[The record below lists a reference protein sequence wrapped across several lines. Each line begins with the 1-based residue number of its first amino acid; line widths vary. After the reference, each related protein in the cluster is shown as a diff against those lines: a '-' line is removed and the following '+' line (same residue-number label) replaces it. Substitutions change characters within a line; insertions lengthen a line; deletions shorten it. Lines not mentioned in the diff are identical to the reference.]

1 MGSTGIFVRTKA
13 ITRLLFTV
21 GVVTWLALVFTDL
34 SNLFSVVNGIKP
46 DVPIWLP
53 GVILNLFILSL
64 FYYYK
69 LKIERDEVLN
79 FVDLLWRVFATGLIA
94 TVTSLAL
101 RLVEFLL
108 NNTKLTTHPVF
119 QDLFYLINLGLMI
132 SFLMMAFSAWKRLI
146 LYQKSKWLLRLWAF
160 FEFGLLITL
169 IYNSF
174 RVPLIEWLYV
184 TLLGIFIVVGL
195 VLSGNMKWVAFLNFR
210 QKWTSL
216 LLLLL
221 TVFYLLYIFYTNSS
235 LSERIGNVYP
245 YFTHYRYHIFIL
257 SLMVF
262 VTGYSIFSFL
272 VILFNLPTTS
282 VFEQK
287 LEEVVNFQRI
297 SQSIQTEQS
306 EESVYNILLETSVS
320 SVFADAAWLEINSNA
335 HEQKL
340 FTYKITDKESHDIIN
355 HLNAHNI
362 KGVFDQGSEK
372 TKNLSKHLASLKGS
386 RFRSILAFPIYVKG
400 DNIGTL
406 ALLKELP
413 ESFNKEMTK
422 IVSTFSNQA
431 GISIENFRLMEEA
444 LQNERY
450 KEELKIAKMVQKSL
464 LPTLLEQDID
474 FEIAAFS
481 ESADEVGGDYYDTLR
496 VNENLVSIIIADVS
510 GKGTTAAFHMS
521 QMKGIFHSL
530 AQRDIEPDNFMVLA
544 NQALVYCLERG
555 SFISATYFIINT
567 QTKKI
572 RYARAGHCPVLYYS
586 AEKQTLEY
594 FKDKGV
600 ALGMVRNRSYSN
612 FIQAYEF
619 EYKPGDLMVLY
630 TDGITEAK
638 DNKGTEFGYDRL
650 LSMVKDVHLLSAKG
664 IQDHLIGKLYEFTGT
679 DNIDDDYTTM
689 IVKFNEHEKSGQQ
702 VNRQDTK
709 EGTLISK

>member
-1 MGSTGIFVRTKA
+1 MRSKA
-13 ITRLLFTV
+13 ISRILFSV
-21 GVVTWLALVFTDL
+21 GVITWLALLFTDISILL
-34 SNLFSVVNGIKP
+34 SSVNNIKP
-46 DVPIWLP
+46 DVPVWLP
-53 GVILNLFILSL
+53 GIILNLFIVSL

-69 LKIERDEVLN
+69 IKIERDEVLN

-94 TVTSLAL
+94 TVISLGL
-101 RLVEFLL
+101 RLIEYLL
-108 NNTKLTTHPVF
+108 GDTTLTRHIVF
-119 QDLFYLINLGLMI
+119 RDLVYIINLGLMI
-132 SFLMMAFSAWKRLI
+132 GFLMMAFAAWKRLI

-160 FEFGLLITL
+160 FEIGLLISL
-169 IYNSF
+169 VYNSF
-174 RVPLIEWLYV
+174 KFPVVEWLYG
-184 TLLGIFIVVGL
+184 TLLGIFVVVGL

-221 TVFYLLYIFYTNSS
+221 TVFYLLYIIYTNSS
-235 LSERIGNVYP
+235 LSESIGNSSP
-245 YFTHYRYHIFIL
+245 YFTEYRYHVFIL
-257 SLMVF
+257 SLIVF
-262 VTGYSIFSFL
+262 VTIYSIFSFL

-335 HEQKL
+335 HEHKL
-340 FTYKITDKESHDIIN
+340 FTYKITDKESYDIIN
-355 HLNAHNI
+355 HLKTHNV
-362 KGVFDQGSEK
+362 KGVLDQGSEK

-400 DNIGTL
+400 QNIGTL

-464 LPTLLEQDID
+464 LPTILEQDQD
-474 FEIAAFS
+474 FDIAAFS

-496 VNENLVSIIIADVS
+496 VDKHLISIIIADVS

-530 AQRDIEPDNFMVLA
+530 AQRDIEPSNFMVQA

-567 QTKKI
+567 QTKTI
-572 RYARAGHCPVLYYS
+572 RYARAGHCPVLYYC
-586 AEKQTLEY
+586 AELK
-594 FKDKGV
+594 
-600 ALGMVRNRSYSN
+600 
-612 FIQAYEF
+612 
-619 EYKPGDLMVLY
+619 
-630 TDGITEAK
+630 
-638 DNKGTEFGYDRL
+638 
-650 LSMVKDVHLLSAKG
+650 
-664 IQDHLIGKLYEFTGT
+664 LI
-679 DNIDDDYTTM
+679 
-689 IVKFNEHEKSGQQ
+689 
-702 VNRQDTK
+702 
-709 EGTLISK
+709 

>member
-1 MGSTGIFVRTKA
+1 MRSKA
-13 ITRLLFTV
+13 ISRILFSV
-21 GVVTWLALVFTDL
+21 GVITWLALLFTDISILL
-34 SNLFSVVNGIKP
+34 SSVNNIKP
-46 DVPIWLP
+46 DVPVWLP
-53 GVILNLFILSL
+53 GIILNLFIVSL

-69 LKIERDEVLN
+69 IKIERDEVLN

-94 TVTSLAL
+94 TVISLGL
-101 RLVEFLL
+101 RLIEYLL
-108 NNTKLTTHPVF
+108 GDTTLTRHIVF
-119 QDLFYLINLGLMI
+119 KDLVYIINLGLMI
-132 SFLMMAFSAWKRLI
+132 GFLMMAFAAWKRLI

-160 FEFGLLITL
+160 FEIGLLISL
-169 IYNSF
+169 VYNSF
-174 RVPLIEWLYV
+174 KFPVVEWLYG
-184 TLLGIFIVVGL
+184 TLLGIFVVVGL

-221 TVFYLLYIFYTNSS
+221 TVFYLLYIFYTNSV
-235 LSERIGNVYP
+235 LSQSIGNTSP
-245 YFTHYRYHIFIL
+245 YFTEYRYHVFIW
-257 SLMVF
+257 SLIIF
-262 VTGYSIFSFL
+262 VTIYSIFSFL

-335 HEQKL
+335 HEHKL
-340 FTYKITDKESHDIIN
+340 FTYKVTDKESYDIIN
-355 HLNAHNI
+355 HLKAHNV
-362 KGVFDQGSEK
+362 KGVLDQGSEK

-400 DNIGTL
+400 QNIGTL

-464 LPTLLEQDID
+464 LPTILEQDQD
-474 FEIAAFS
+474 FDVAAFS

-496 VNENLVSIIIADVS
+496 VDKHLISIIIADVS

-530 AQRDIEPDNFMVLA
+530 AQRDIEPSSFMVQA
-544 NQALVYCLERG
+544 NQALIYCLERG

-567 QTKKI
+567 QTKTV
-572 RYARAGHCPVLYYS
+572 RYARAGHCPVLYYC
-586 AEKQTLEY
+586 AESNSSQYL
-594 FKDKGV
+594 KDKGV
-600 ALGMVRNRSYSN
+600 ALGMVRNRTYTS
-612 FIQAYEF
+612 FIQSNSF
-619 EYKPGDLMVLY
+619 QYKPGDIMVLY
-630 TDGITEAK
+630 TDGVTEAK
-638 DNKGTEFGYDRL
+638 DGKGEEFGYDRL
-650 LSMVKDVHLLSAKG
+650 VNIVNEANDMAPAE
-664 IQDHLIGKLYEFTGT
+664 IQNHLINKLYEFSGT
-679 DNIDDDYTTM
+679 SNIDDDYTTM
-689 IVKFNEHEKSGQQ
+689 IVKFK
-702 VNRQDTK
+702 
-709 EGTLISK
+709 